1 MSNFECD
8 NSAFRIPPYRW
19 RTSPHSAFQNG
30 MALIMVIWI
39 MAFLGIVLSAFAFS
53 MRTELDAARSFK
65 EEAEAAG
72 LAEAG
77 VAWAMA
83 ELVNK
88 GWRGGGSAS
97 ATSYDSGDVP
107 LGRGTYRVV
116 VMDEEGKISL
126 NRAPAEVLSRLLRN
140 TGVKDAGLRDTIVD
154 SILDWRDPDNLHH
167 LNGAE
172 EDYYRSLPHPYHP
185 RNGDFK
191 FLEELLLVKGMAR
204 EVLYGNVAG
213 KERLAALAAMSP
225 EERDFLPG
233 EYLGIRRSLTVHGS
247 GRVNFH
253 TASLDVLAAMGVPAS
268 EALAIVESRR
278 TDSPVVHSPP
288 ADRSRWLTTP
298 PRIFLIQSLGSLT
311 GTHAEYRITA
321 ILQNVG
327 TRIQPHLQVIAWTEG

>member
-1 MSNFECD
+1 M
-8 NSAFRIPPYRW
+8 
-19 RTSPHSAFQNG
+19 
-30 MALIMVIWI
+30 
-39 MAFLGIVLSAFAFS
+39 
-53 MRTELDAARSFK
+53 
-65 EEAEAAG
+65 AEARAQLRAG
-72 LAEAG
+72 QNFLKAQRAEE
-77 VAWAMA
+77 VF
-83 ELVNK
+83 
-88 GWRGGGSAS
+88 GGGESLGPVAAGAAGDQIGSAVG
-97 ATSYDSGDVP
+97 AAAHHGD
-107 LGRGTYRVV
+107 YVV
-116 VMDEEGKISL
+116 EGPI
-126 NRAPAEVLSRLLRN
+126 
-140 TGVKDAGLRDTIVD
+140 
-154 SILDWRDPDNLHH
+154 
-167 LNGAE
+167 
-172 EDYYRSLPHPYHP
+172 
-185 RNGDFK
+185 
-191 FLEELLLVKGMAR
+191 
-204 EVLYGNVAG
+204 AG